1 MKLGLALVLWMVLAN
16 SAGATE
22 PGQPFAMGEDPTWV
36 APAKES
42 RAERKKREKAEVA
55 LEFAMVELASLTG
68 FLAPPMMPQGPD
80 APTVSDISPQLIP
93 IPGPIDRI
101 VVDKSE
107 RKMELRHRGWV
118 VRVFHVALG
127 RTPKGDKVKQGDAK
141 TPEGVFK
148 VNSRN
153 DKSQFYLSLGI
164 DYPQA
169 RHIAKARKGG
179 YDPGGDIMIHAQ
191 PNELPEGRVMKGDW
205 TLGCMAVTNAEM
217 DEIWA
222 HTGGGTVVEIRP

>member
-1 MKLGLALVLWMVLAN
+1 MKQWLACLFLIAFAG
-16 SAGATE
+16 SAMAIE
-22 PGQPFAMGEDPTWV
+22 PGQPDAMGD
-36 APAKES
+36 APAWTAPVKES
-42 RAERKKREKAEVA
+42 RAERKKRERLEAA
-55 LEFAMVELASLTG
+55 PEFAVVELASLSG
-68 FLAPPMMPQGPD
+68 SIAPPLAPQGPD

-93 IPGPIDRI
+93 IPGAIDRI

-118 VRVFHVALG
+118 VRVYHVALG
-127 RTPKGDKVKQGDAK
+127 KTPKGDKVKQGDAK

-169 RHIAKARKGG
+169 RHVAKARKGG

-191 PNELPEGRVMKGDW
+191 PNQLPAGRVMKGDW
-205 TLGCMAVTNAEM
+205 TLGCIAVTNAEM

-222 HTGGGTVVEIRP
+222 HTAGGTVVEIRP

>member
-1 MKLGLALVLWMVLAN
+1 MKLGLALVFLMAFAGM
-16 SAGATE
+16 AGAAE
-22 PGQPFAMGEDPTWV
+22 LGQPFAMGD
-36 APAKES
+36 APQWQAPPKES
-42 RAERKKREKAEVA
+42 RAERKKREKREVA
-55 LEFAMVELASLTG
+55 PEFTLVELAVLSG
-68 FLAPPMMPQGPD
+68 SIDQPLAPQAPD
-80 APTVSDISPQLIP
+80 NMTTSDISPQLIP
-93 IPGPIDRI
+93 IPGAIDRI
-101 VVDKSE
+101 VVDKSD

-118 VRVFHVALG
+118 VRVYHVALG
-127 RTPKGDKVKQGDAK
+127 KTPKGDKVKQGDAK

-169 RHIAKARKGG
+169 RHVAKARKGG

-191 PNELPEGRVMKGDW
+191 PNQLPAGRVMKGDW
-205 TLGCMAVTNAEM
+205 TLGCIAVTNAEM